1 MKTMTYEEIRPMLQ
15 SGDSVSFSGRSIKSL
30 LIKGMTL
37 SKWTHDGIIVVAQDI
52 DKVLCWESTTLANVP
67 DFESGTIKSGVM
79 LVDFSKRI
87 TTYNG
92 EIGIRQLRTPLTPH
106 EIQILMDMQRE
117 VKDTPYEKNM
127 LELFKAAYDGLGGL
141 NIEDLT
147 TIFCTELKAEF
158 YKRVNRL
165 PGDVPAN
172 EYTPKDAAGKVMSDF
187 LEPMIMIAA

>member
-1 MKTMTYEEIRPMLQ
+1 MKTMTYEEIRPTLQ
-15 SGDSVSFSGRSIKSL
+15 CGDSVSFSGRGLASIV
-30 LIKGMTL
+30 IKGMTL
-37 SKWTHDGIIVVAQDI
+37 SKWTHDGIIVVAHDI

-87 TTYNG
+87 ATYNG
-92 EIGIRQLRTPLTPH
+92 EIGIRQLRIPLTPH

-127 LELFKAAYDGLGGL
+127 LELFKAAYDGPFGL
-141 NIEDLT
+141 NIEDLA

-165 PGDVPAN
+165 PARKPAN
-172 EYTPKDAAGKVMSDF
+172 EYTPKDAAGKAMSDF